1 MFVPQLPYIPVGDLR
16 AVVSYPLEDGAVDD
30 REVQEAL
37 TRAALS
43 QMVIRLT
50 EVRDWAKVLFVGEQQ
65 RIAFARILLSRPSV
79 VFLDESTAA
88 MDEGLE
94 LMLYELI
101 RAEFPDTILISVS
114 HRATVEQFH
123 ARRIRLIG
131 DGDWRLEQLSAES

>member
-16 AVVSYPLEDGAVDD
+16 DVVSYPLEDGAVDD
-30 REVQEAL
+30 REVQEAV
-37 TRAALS
+37 TKVALS
-43 QMVIRLT
+43 QLVIRLN
-50 EVRDWAKVLFVGEQQ
+50 EVREWAKVLSVGEQQ
-65 RIAFARILLSRPSV
+65 RMAFARILLSRPSV

-123 ARRIRLIG
+123 ARRLRLIG
-131 DGDWRLEQLSAES
+131 DGNWRLDHLAPKS